1 MDNPPPTLCVQE
13 EQTNTKQLKG
23 LQSAGSARLL
33 PSYGKHLQMLSRLGW
48 SGRKVIYLYILWQLN
63 N

>member
-33 PSYGKHLQMLSRLGW
+33 PSYGKHLQMLSRLG
-48 SGRKVIYLYILWQLN
+48 
-63 N
+63 